1 MDEFQTEYA
10 KDNTE
15 FPSSDYDSNLSNT
28 REKDLNQEL
37 QPHTNTNGSNNL
49 NPGDIVE
56 HAHFGR
62 GKIININP
70 SSDTVFVDFGR
81 TGIKKLVLEYAN
93 LEKIESYCR

>member
-1 MDEFQTEYA
+1 
-10 KDNTE
+10 
-15 FPSSDYDSNLSNT
+15 
-28 REKDLNQEL
+28 
-37 QPHTNTNGSNNL
+37 L

-62 GKIININP
+62 GKIITINP

>member
-1 MDEFQTEYA
+1 MDEFQPEYA

-28 REKDLNQEL
+28 KERDLNQEL
-37 QPHTNTNGSNNL
+37 QPHTNTNSSNNL